1 MRFGAPELIWAAP
14 LGVAGIWYMARR
26 GRWTVGRRRRRWV
39 LALRMAGVGLA
50 LLALAQPVLSLPQR
64 QRAVLLTLD
73 RSLSMGS
80 ESRMH
85 QEQLVAEAL
94 PHAGTDDL
102 VGLMVF
108 GSEARMDTAL
118 TTGRELLPVRS
129 VVDGSAS
136 ELGSALR
143 AGAALLPT
151 AGARRVVLMSDMAAT
166 GGGVREAI
174 EELATAGVAVDVMM
188 LESALDAEALVE
200 RVEIPGLVREEEL
213 LPATVTVRSSLPGP
227 AQLRITA
234 GDYAELREVRLQAG
248 ANQVDFLVP
257 VDEALATV
265 DDEEER
271 RGGPLAV
278 EARLFADW
286 DEYAENNRAVGI
298 TRVEGPARVAVV
310 EDRAR
315 RGEGEFLQAALEASG
330 LNVERL
336 VGIPPAEDLTQYDG
350 VVLVNVNIREAAEAE
365 DLVSYVED
373 FGRGLVVVGGDR
385 SFGVGDYHQ
394 TPLESVL
401 PVSSD
406 PDDLLRRQPVAEV
419 LALDTSGSMGSCH
432 CGGNAERIAG
442 GTPKTAI
449 AQAGASQ
456 AIGALTS
463 SDQVGVLAFSSGFD
477 WTIPLGPRPG
487 DDEVA
492 AALSTL
498 TPEGDTEIRP
508 ALAEALRVLNGVEGS
523 LRHIVLFT
531 DGWDPDEAGLLPLAR
546 KISEEGIT
554 LSVLG
559 TGEGPGPTLERM
571 AELGG
576 GRYYPG
582 VDLDLVPEI
591 FVEETLLVAENLV
604 REGLFYPVRIGGTS
618 MAELLTEAPE
628 LRGYVATKA
637 KGTATVSLE
646 VGAEH
651 PLLASWQR
659 GLGRVAVWTSDATSR
674 WSSEWVEW
682 DGFVQFW
689 GTVVRDTLSVQG
701 DGVLSATV
709 EGGRLSIGLDL
720 PGLPAEATG
729 VARVRGP
736 DGEVDVISFRRVAS
750 GRFEAQAPADA
761 AGAYWVAADIH
772 TPDGAMTSVSAG
784 AVSTY
789 QEEFS
794 FLPPDPAL
802 AQEVAEV
809 TGGRVDPPPDSF
821 FDAVATR
828 GKNDVAIWPWLV
840 GLALVLFLVDVASRR
855 LRFSAGGAVTAQTVG
870 RPPEDEPVVVADEPL
885 DQPAPAPPPEPE
897 RTESLERLMRRRRR

>member
-1 MRFGAPELIWAAP
+1 MRFGAPELIWLAP

-39 LALRMAGVGLA
+39 LALRMVGVGLA

-80 ESRMH
+80 ESRSH
-85 QEQLVAEAL
+85 QEQLVAQAL

-136 ELGSALR
+136 ELDSALR
-143 AGAALLPT
+143 AAAALLPT

-166 GGGVREAI
+166 GGGVREVI
-174 EELATAGVAVDVMM
+174 EELAEAGVAVDVVV

-200 RVEIPGLVREEEL
+200 WVEVPGLVREGEL
-213 LPATVTVRSSLPGP
+213 LSATVRVRSSYAGP

-234 GDYAELREVRLQAG
+234 GDHVELREVRLQVG
-248 ANQVDFLVP
+248 ASDVEVLVP
-257 VDEALATV
+257 IDEALAPIG
-265 DDEEER
+265 EEDGKG
-271 RGGPLAV
+271 GGPLAV

-286 DEYAENNRAVGI
+286 DEYPENNRAVGI
-298 TRVEGPARVAVV
+298 TRVEGPAKVAVV
-310 EDRAR
+310 EDRTR
-315 RGEGEFLQAALEASG
+315 RGEGAFLQAALEASG
-330 LNVERL
+330 LTVERL
-336 VGIPPAEDLTQYDG
+336 VGIPPAENLAEYDG
-350 VVLVNVNIREAAEAE
+350 VVLVNVNVGEAAEAE
-365 DLVSYVED
+365 NLVSYVED

-456 AIGALTS
+456 AIDALTS

-487 DDEVA
+487 TDEVA

-498 TPEGDTEIRP
+498 TPEGDTEIAP
-508 ALAEALRVLNGVEGS
+508 ALAEALRVLEGVEGS

-531 DGWDPDEAGLLPLAR
+531 DGWDPNESGLLPLAR
-546 KISEEGIT
+546 QISEEGVT
-554 LSVLG
+554 LSILG

-582 VDLDLVPEI
+582 ADLDLVPEI

-604 REGLFYPVRIGGTS
+604 REGFFYPVRTGSSPIS
-618 MAELLTEAPE
+618 QILAEAPP

-659 GLGRVAVWTSDATSR
+659 GLGRVSVWTSDATSR
-674 WSSEWVEW
+674 WGLEWVSW

-701 DGVLSATV
+701 DGVISATV

-720 PGLPAEATG
+720 PGLPTEVTG
-729 VARVRGP
+729 VARIRGP
-736 DGEVDVISFRRVAS
+736 DGEVDVISLRRVAS
-750 GRFEAQAPADA
+750 ARFEAQAPADA
-761 AGAYWVAADIH
+761 AGAYWITAEIH
-772 TPDGAMTSVSAG
+772 TPDGGMTFASAG

-794 FLPPDPAL
+794 FLPPDPTL
-802 AQEVAEV
+802 AQEIAEV
-809 TGGRVDPPPDSF
+809 TGGRVDPAPDSF
-821 FDAVATR
+821 FDAVSSR
-828 GKNDVAIWPWLV
+828 GVNDLAIWPWLA
-840 GLALVLFLVDVASRR
+840 GLALALFLADVAARR

-870 RPPEDEPVVVADEPL
+870 RPPEDEPAVVVDEPL
-885 DQPAPAPPPEPE
+885 HQPDSFPPPEPE

>member
-1 MRFGAPELIWAAP
+1 MSFGAPGLLWAVA
-14 LGVAGIWYMARR
+14 LGLAGIWYMAVR

-39 LALRMAGVGLA
+39 LALRMVGVGLA

-64 QRAVLLTLD
+64 QRTVLLTLD

-80 ESRMH
+80 ESRTQ
-85 QEQLVAEAL
+85 QEELVTEAL
-94 PHAGTDDL
+94 PHAGADDL

-108 GSEARMDTAL
+108 GSEARVDTAL

-136 ELGSALR
+136 EVGSALR
-143 AGAALLPT
+143 AAAALLPT

-166 GGGVREAI
+166 GGAVREVI
-174 EELATAGVAVDVMM
+174 EELAGAGVAVDVVV

-200 RVEIPGLVREEEL
+200 WVEVPGLVRRGDL
-213 LPATVTVRSSLPGP
+213 FSATVRVRSTFPGP
-227 AQLRITA
+227 VRLRITA
-234 GDYAELREVRLQAG
+234 GDHVELREISLQAG
-248 ANQVDFLVP
+248 ANRVDVLVP
-257 VDEALATV
+257 IDETGAAL
-265 DDEEER
+265 
-271 RGGPLAV
+271 GGPLAV
-278 EARLFADW
+278 EAQIFADW
-286 DEYAENNRAVGI
+286 DEYGENNRAVGI

-310 EDRAR
+310 EDRTR

-330 LNVERL
+330 LNVDRV
-336 VGIPPAEDLTQYDG
+336 VGIPSGEDLATYDG
-350 VVLVNVNIREAAEAE
+350 VVLVNVNIREASEAE

-456 AIGALTS
+456 AIDALTS

-487 DDEVA
+487 TEEVT

-546 KISEEGIT
+546 QISADGVT

-604 REGLFYPVRIGGTS
+604 REGIFFPVRS
-618 MAELLTEAPE
+618 ELGHMSEILTETPA

-682 DGFVQFW
+682 PGFVEFW
-689 GTVVRDTLSVQG
+689 GTVVRETLPVQG
-701 DGVLSATV
+701 DGMVSATV
-709 EGGRLSIGLDL
+709 EGGVLSISVDR
-720 PGLPAEATG
+720 PGLSSEATG

-736 DGEVDVISFRRVAS
+736 DGEVDVVSLRRM
-750 GRFEAQAPADA
+750 GPDTFEAKARADT
-761 AGAYWVAADIH
+761 AGAYWITADIN
-772 TPDGAMTSVSAG
+772 TPDGGRSLASAG

-802 AQEVAEV
+802 AREIAEV
-809 TGGRVDPPPDSF
+809 TGGRVDPPPRSY

-828 GKNDVAIWPWLV
+828 GVNDLAIWPWLV
-840 GLALVLFLVDVASRR
+840 GLALALFLVDVAVRR
-855 LRFSAGGAVTAQTVG
+855 LRFSAGSVTTQTVG
-870 RPPEDEPVVVADEPL
+870 VPPEDEPAVVDEPL
-885 DQPAPAPPPEPE
+885 GQPASAAPPEPE
-897 RTESLERLMRRRRR
+897 RTETLERLMRRRRR

>member
-1 MRFGAPELIWAAP
+1 MRFGVPELIWAAP
-14 LGVAGIWYMARR
+14 LGVAVVWLLARR

-50 LLALAQPVLSLPQR
+50 LAALAQPVLSLPQR
-64 QRAVLLTLD
+64 QKAVLLTLD

-80 ESRMH
+80 ESRAR

-94 PHAGTDDL
+94 SHAGADDL

-108 GSEARMDTAL
+108 GADARMDTAL

-136 ELGSALR
+136 EVGSALR
-143 AGAALLPT
+143 AAAALLPT
-151 AGARRVVLMSDMAAT
+151 AGARRVVLMSDMSAT
-166 GGGVREAI
+166 GGGVREVI
-174 EELATAGVAVDVMM
+174 EELAEAGVAVDVVT
-188 LESALDAEALVE
+188 LESGLDAEALVE
-200 RVEIPGLVREEEL
+200 WVDVPGLVREGEL
-213 LPATVTVRSSLPGP
+213 LSATVRVRSSIAG
-227 AQLRITA
+227 QSRLRVTA
-234 GDYAELREVRLQAG
+234 GDHVELREVRLRPGVNQVEILVPIDQAG
-248 ANQVDFLVP
+248 AEP
-257 VDEALATV
+257 
-265 DDEEER
+265 
-271 RGGPLAV
+271 GGPLAV
-278 EARLFADW
+278 QAQLFADW
-286 DEYAENNRAVGI
+286 DEYPENNRAVGI

-315 RGEGEFLQAALEASG
+315 RGEGAFLHEALEASG
-330 LNVERL
+330 LNVDRL
-336 VGIPPAEDLTQYDG
+336 VGIPPAERLAEYDG
-350 VVLVNVNIREAAEAE
+350 VVLVNVNIREASDAQ

-449 AQAGASQ
+449 AQAGATQ

-477 WTIPLGPRPG
+477 WTIPLGPRP
-487 DDEVA
+487 DTEEVT

-546 KISEEGIT
+546 RISAEGVT

-582 VDLDLVPEI
+582 ADLDLVPEI

-604 REGLFYPVRIGGTS
+604 REGLFYPVRSGLSAMSEIL
-618 MAELLTEAPE
+618 AETPP

-659 GLGRVAVWTSDATSR
+659 GLGRVSVWTSDATSR

-682 DGFVQFW
+682 PGYVQFW

-709 EGGRLSIGLDL
+709 EGGRLSIGLDQSGMA
-720 PGLPAEATG
+720 PEATG
-729 VARVRGP
+729 VARIRGP
-736 DGEVDVISFRRVAS
+736 DGEVAVVALRRVAS
-750 GRFEAQAPADA
+750 DRFETQAPADT
-761 AGAYWVAADIH
+761 AGAYWITAVIN

-789 QEEFS
+789 LEEFS
-794 FLPPDPAL
+794 FLAADPAL
-802 AQEVAEV
+802 AREIAEV
-809 TGGRVDPPPDSF
+809 TGGRVDPTPDGF
-821 FDAVATR
+821 FEAVSTR
-828 GKNDVAIWPWLV
+828 GVNDVAVWPWLV
-840 GLALVLFLVDVASRR
+840 GLSLALFLADVAARR
-855 LRFSAGGAVTAQTVG
+855 LRFSAGGAATAQTVG
-870 RPPEDEPVVVADEPL
+870 RPPEDEPVVVDEPL
-885 DQPAPAPPPEPE
+885 QHPADGPPPEPE
-897 RTESLERLMRRRRR
+897 RTETLDRLMRRRRR

>member
-1 MRFGAPELIWAAP
+1 MRFGVPELIWAAP
-14 LGVAGIWYMARR
+14 LGVAAIWYMARR

-39 LALRMAGVGLA
+39 LALRMVGVGLA

-80 ESRMH
+80 ESRAH

-94 PHAGTDDL
+94 PHAGADDL

-129 VVDGSAS
+129 VVDDSAS

-143 AGAALLPT
+143 AAAALLPT

-166 GGGVREAI
+166 GGGVREVI
-174 EELATAGVAVDVMM
+174 EELAAAGVAVDVVV

-200 RVEIPGLVREEEL
+200 WVEVPGLVREGEL
-213 LPATVTVRSSLPGP
+213 LLATVAVRSSLPGR

-234 GDYAELREVRLQAG
+234 GDHVQTREVLLRAG
-248 ANQVDFLVP
+248 ANQVDVLVP
-257 VDEALATV
+257 IDEAGAEL
-265 DDEEER
+265 
-271 RGGPLAV
+271 GGPLAV

-315 RGEGEFLQAALEASG
+315 RGEGTFLQAALEASG
-330 LNVERL
+330 LTVDRV
-336 VGIPPAEDLTQYDG
+336 VGIPSAENLAEYDG
-350 VVLVNVNIREAAEAE
+350 VVLVNVNVGEATEAE
-365 DLVSYVED
+365 DLVAYVED

-546 KISEEGIT
+546 QISADGVT

-604 REGLFYPVRIGGTS
+604 REGLFYPVRTGLSPIS
-618 MAELLTEAPE
+618 EILAEAPP

-659 GLGRVAVWTSDATSR
+659 GLGRAAVWTSDATSR

-682 DGFVQFW
+682 PEFVQFW
-689 GTVVRDTLSVQG
+689 GTVVRETLSVQG
-701 DGVLSATV
+701 EGVISATV
-709 EGGRLSIGLDL
+709 EGGGLSIGLDL

-736 DGEVDVISFRRVAS
+736 DGEVDVISLRRVAS

-761 AGAYWVAADIH
+761 GGAYWITAVIN
-772 TPDGAMTSVSAG
+772 TPDGAMTTASAG

-794 FLPPDPAL
+794 FLPADPAL
-802 AQEVAEV
+802 AREIAEV
-809 TGGRVDPPPDSF
+809 TGGRVDPPPDGF

-828 GKNDVAIWPWLV
+828 GVNDLAIWPWLAA
-840 GLALVLFLVDVASRR
+840 LALALFLADVAARR
-855 LRFSAGGAVTAQTVG
+855 LRFSTGGAVTAQTVG
-870 RPPEDEPVVVADEPL
+870 RPPEDQPVVVVDEPL
-885 DQPAPAPPPEPE
+885 HQPASAPRSEPE
-897 RTESLERLMRRRRR
+897 RTETLDRLMRRRRR

>member
-1 MRFGAPELIWAAP
+1 MRFGVPELIWAAP
-14 LGVAGIWYMARR
+14 LGMAGIWYMARR

-39 LALRMAGVGLA
+39 LALRMMGVGLA
-50 LLALAQPVLSLPQR
+50 LLALAQPVVNLPQR
-64 QRAVLLTLD
+64 QKAVLLALD

-85 QEQLVAEAL
+85 QEQLVAQAL
-94 PHAGTDDL
+94 PHAGADDL

-118 TTGRELLPVRS
+118 TTGRDLLPVRS

-166 GGGVREAI
+166 GGGLREVI
-174 EELATAGVAVDVMM
+174 EELAEAGVAVDVVV

-200 RVEIPGLVREEEL
+200 WVEVPGLVREGDL
-213 LPATVTVRSSLPGP
+213 LSATVRVRTSHPGP

-234 GDYAELREVRLQAG
+234 GDYVEVREVQLQVG
-248 ANQVDFLVP
+248 ANQVDVVVP
-257 VDEALATV
+257 IEEAGT
-265 DDEEER
+265 EP
-271 RGGPLAV
+271 GGPLGV

-286 DEYAENNRAVGI
+286 DEYSENNRAVGI

-315 RGEGEFLQAALEASG
+315 RGEGAFLQSALEASG
-330 LNVERL
+330 LNVDRL
-336 VGIPPAEDLTQYDG
+336 VGIPSAENLAEYDA
-350 VVLVNVNIREAAEAE
+350 VVLVNVNVREAAETE

-394 TPLESVL
+394 TPLDSVL

-487 DDEVA
+487 DEEVT

-508 ALAEALRVLNGVEGS
+508 ALAEALRALNGVEGS

-546 KISEEGIT
+546 QIAEDGVT

-604 REGLFYPVRIGGTS
+604 REGIFYPVRMGGTS
-618 MAELLTEAPE
+618 MGELLTEAPE

-646 VGAEH
+646 VGADH

-674 WSSEWVEW
+674 WSSEWVDW

-689 GTVVRDTLSVQG
+689 GTVVRDILSVQG
-701 DGVLSATV
+701 EGVLSATV

-720 PGLPAEATG
+720 PGLPAQATG
-729 VARVRGP
+729 VARIRGP
-736 DGEVDVISFRRVAS
+736 DGEVEVVSLRRVTSA
-750 GRFEAQAPADA
+750 RFEAEAPADT
-761 AGAYWVAADIH
+761 AGAYWITAIIN

-802 AQEVAEV
+802 AQEIAEV

-828 GKNDVAIWPWLV
+828 GVNDLSVWPWLV
-840 GLALVLFLVDVASRR
+840 GLALALFLADVAARR

-870 RPPEDEPVVVADEPL
+870 RPPEDEPVVVVDEPVH
-885 DQPAPAPPPEPE
+885 QPAATPAPEPE

>member
-14 LGVAGIWYMARR
+14 LGLAAILYMARR

-39 LALRMAGVGLA
+39 LALRMVGVGLA

-73 RSLSMGS
+73 RSLSMGL
-80 ESRMH
+80 ESRIH
-85 QEQLVAEAL
+85 QEQMVAEAL
-94 PHAGTDDL
+94 PHARVDDL

-129 VVDGSAS
+129 VVDDSAS

-143 AGAALLPT
+143 AAAALLPT

-166 GGGVREAI
+166 GGGVREVI
-174 EELATAGVAVDVMM
+174 EEFAEAGVAVDVVV
-188 LESALDAEALVE
+188 LETALDAEALLEWVE
-200 RVEIPGLVREEEL
+200 VPGLVREGEL
-213 LPATVTVRSSLPGP
+213 LLATVRVRTSLPGP

-234 GDYAELREVRLQAG
+234 GDHVELREVRLQAG
-248 ANQVDFLVP
+248 ANQVDVLVP
-257 VDEALATV
+257 VDEAGA
-265 DDEEER
+265 E

-286 DEYAENNRAVGI
+286 DEYPENNRAVGI

-310 EDRAR
+310 EDPAR

-330 LNVERL
+330 LIVERL
-336 VGIPPAEDLTQYDG
+336 VGIPTAENLAEYDG
-350 VVLVNVNIREAAEAE
+350 VVLVNVNVREAAEVE
-365 DLVSYVED
+365 DLGSYVED

-463 SDQVGVLAFSSGFD
+463 SDRVGVLAFSSGFD

-487 DDEVA
+487 AEEVT

-546 KISEEGIT
+546 QISADGVT

-604 REGLFYPVRIGGTS
+604 REGIFYPVRSGLTS
-618 MAELLTEAPE
+618 MTEILTEAPP
-628 LRGYVATKA
+628 LQGYVATKA
-637 KGTATVSLE
+637 KGTATVTLE

-701 DGVLSATV
+701 EGVISATV

-729 VARVRGP
+729 VARIRGP
-736 DGEVDVISFRRVAS
+736 DGEVDVISLRRVAS

-761 AGAYWVAADIH
+761 AGAYWITAVIN
-772 TPDGAMTSVSAG
+772 TPDGAMTTASAG

-802 AQEVAEV
+802 AREIAEV

-828 GKNDVAIWPWLV
+828 GRNDLAVWPWLA
-840 GLALVLFLVDVASRR
+840 GLALALFLVDVAARR
-855 LRFSAGGAVTAQTVG
+855 LRFSAGGGVTAQTVG
-870 RPPEDEPVVVADEPL
+870 RPPEDEPVVVVDEPL
-885 DQPAPAPPPEPE
+885 QQPASAPPTEPE
-897 RTESLERLMRRRRR
+897 RTETLERLMRRRRR

>member
-1 MRFGAPELIWAAP
+1 MSFGAPELLWAVP
-14 LGVAGIWYMARR
+14 LGLAGIWYMAGR

-39 LALRMAGVGLA
+39 LALRMVGVGLA

-64 QRAVLLTLD
+64 QRTVLLTLD

-80 ESRMH
+80 ESRMR
-85 QEQLVAEAL
+85 QEELVTAAL
-94 PHAGTDDL
+94 PHAGADDL

-108 GSEARMDTAL
+108 GSEARVDTAL

-136 ELGSALR
+136 EVGSALR
-143 AGAALLPT
+143 AAAALLPT

-166 GGGVREAI
+166 GGEVREVI
-174 EELATAGVAVDVMM
+174 EELAEAGVAVDVVV

-200 RVEIPGLVREEEL
+200 WVEVPGLVRRGDL
-213 LPATVTVRSSLPGP
+213 FSATVRVRSSFPGP

-234 GDYAELREVRLQAG
+234 GDYVELREIRLQPG
-248 ANQVDFLVP
+248 ANQVDVLVP
-257 VDEALATV
+257 IDETGAAL
-265 DDEEER
+265 
-271 RGGPLAV
+271 GGPLAV
-278 EARLFADW
+278 EAQIFADW
-286 DEYAENNRAVGI
+286 DEYGENNRAVGI
-298 TRVEGPARVAVV
+298 TRVEGPAKVAVV
-310 EDRAR
+310 EDRTR
-315 RGEGEFLQAALEASG
+315 RGEGEFLQMALEASG
-330 LNVERL
+330 LNVDRV
-336 VGIPPAEDLTQYDG
+336 VGIPSGEDLATYDG
-350 VVLVNVNIREAAEAE
+350 VVLVNVNIREASEAE
-365 DLVSYVED
+365 DLVAYVED

-487 DDEVA
+487 TEEVT

-546 KISEEGIT
+546 QISADGVT

-604 REGLFYPVRIGGTS
+604 REGTFFPVRSGLGYLSEI
-618 MAELLTEAPE
+618 LTETPA

-682 DGFVQFW
+682 PGFVDFW
-689 GTVVRDTLSVQG
+689 GTVVRETLPVQG
-701 DGVLSATV
+701 DGVVSATV
-709 EGGRLSIGLDL
+709 EGGVLSIGVDQ

-736 DGEVDVISFRRVAS
+736 DGEVNVISLRRVAS
-750 GRFEAQAPADA
+750 NTFEAKAGADT
-761 AGAYWVAADIH
+761 AGAYWITADIN
-772 TPDGAMTSVSAG
+772 TPDGGRTLASAG

-802 AQEVAEV
+802 AQEIAEV
-809 TGGRVDPPPDSF
+809 TGGRVDPPPQSY

-828 GKNDVAIWPWLV
+828 GVSDLAIWPWLA
-840 GLALVLFLVDVASRR
+840 GLALALFLVDVAVRR
-855 LRFSAGGAVTAQTVG
+855 LRFSAGSVTTQTVG
-870 RPPEDEPVVVADEPL
+870 VPPEDEPVVVVDEPL
-885 DQPAPAPPPEPE
+885 GQPASAAPPEPE
-897 RTESLERLMRRRRR
+897 RTETLERLMRRMRR

>member
-1 MRFGAPELIWAAP
+1 
-14 LGVAGIWYMARR
+14 
-26 GRWTVGRRRRRWV
+26 
-39 LALRMAGVGLA
+39 
-50 LLALAQPVLSLPQR
+50 
-64 QRAVLLTLD
+64 
-73 RSLSMGS
+73 
-80 ESRMH
+80 
-85 QEQLVAEAL
+85 
-94 PHAGTDDL
+94 
-102 VGLMVF
+102 
-108 GSEARMDTAL
+108 MDTAL

-136 ELGSALR
+136 EVGSALR
-143 AGAALLPT
+143 AAAALLPT

-166 GGGVREAI
+166 GGGVREVI
-174 EELATAGVAVDVMM
+174 EELAEAGVAVDVVV

-200 RVEIPGLVREEEL
+200 WVEVPGLVREGEL
-213 LPATVTVRSSLPGP
+213 LSATVRVRSSYAGP

-234 GDYAELREVRLQAG
+234 GDYVDLREIRLQAG
-248 ANQVDFLVP
+248 ANDVDVLVP
-257 VDEALATV
+257 VNEALPPA
-265 DDEEER
+265 EEKDGKQ
-271 RGGPLAV
+271 GGPLAV

-286 DEYAENNRAVGI
+286 DEYPENNRAVGI

-330 LNVERL
+330 LNVDRV
-336 VGIPPAEDLTQYDG
+336 VGIPTGENLAVYDG

-365 DLVSYVED
+365 NLVSYVED

-456 AIGALTS
+456 AIDALTS

-487 DDEVA
+487 TDEVA

-498 TPEGDTEIRP
+498 TPDGDTEIAP
-508 ALAEALRVLNGVEGS
+508 ALAEALRVLNDVEGS

-531 DGWDPDEAGLLPLAR
+531 DGWDPNESGLLPLAR
-546 KISEEGIT
+546 DISAEGVT

-604 REGLFYPVRIGGTS
+604 REGTFYPVRRVGTS
-618 MAELLTEAPE
+618 MDEILADTPPLL
-628 LRGYVATKA
+628 GYVATKA
-637 KGTATVSLE
+637 KGTATVSME

-674 WSSEWVEW
+674 WSAEWLRAEVS
-682 DGFVQFW
+682 DLFVQFW

-701 DGVLSATV
+701 EGVVSATV
-709 EGGRLSIGLDL
+709 EGGRLSIGVDL
-720 PGLPAEATG
+720 PGLPPEATG
-729 VARVRGP
+729 VARIRGP
-736 DGEVDVISFRRVAS
+736 DGEVEVISLRRVAS
-750 GRFEAQAPADA
+750 SRFEAQAPADT
-761 AGAYWVAADIH
+761 AGAYWITAVIN
-772 TPDGAMTSVSAG
+772 TPDGAMTSASAG

-794 FLPPDPAL
+794 FLPSDPAL
-802 AQEVAEV
+802 AREIAEV

-828 GKNDVAIWPWLV
+828 GVNDLAVWPWLV
-840 GLALVLFLVDVASRR
+840 GLALALFLADVAARR

-870 RPPEDEPVVVADEPL
+870 RPPEDEPVVVVDEPL
-885 DQPAPAPPPEPE
+885 HQPSSAPPPEPE
-897 RTESLERLMRRRRR
+897 RTETLDRLMRRRRR